1 MAHRPWPRR
10 AGISSFGLSGTNAH
24 MVVEEGPTTPPP
36 PPYTKAERP
45 FVLSARDLSGLDR
58 QVRRLRDLIAADVT
72 GFDLA
77 AAA

>member
-1 MAHRPWPRR
+1 
-10 AGISSFGLSGTNAH
+10 